1 MNDNKLFT
9 VADHDELVADYVFYS
24 HLEKRNKLIAEL
36 ESLEIKTLK
45 HHLDE
50 IAFEDYYLTEY
61 IKARNI
67 YGIAISDDIKSY
79 EPFDIERFKE
89 TLLSENDLN
98 NALWVIASDLREMKK
113 QGLFK
118 SYRAAYRHGAKRLT
132 VLGRKVTWQNLE
144 TAYSKYKTE
153 GRKEKTTP

>member
-1 MNDNKLFT
+1 MKNNQFFNVEDHNDII
-9 VADHDELVADYVFYS
+9 ADHVFYS
-24 HLEKRNKLIAEL
+24 HLKKRDNLVAEL

-45 HHLDE
+45 HHFDE

-67 YGIAISDDIKSY
+67 YGIAISNDIKNY
-79 EPFDIERFKE
+79 EPFDIEHFKE
-89 TLLSENDLN
+89 TLLDKNDLSN
-98 NALWVIASDLREMKK
+98 SLWVIASDLREMKK

-153 GRKEKTTP
+153 GRKD

>member
-1 MNDNKLFT
+1 MKNKQFFT
-9 VADHDELVADYVFYS
+9 VDDHDELVADHVFYS
-24 HLEKRNKLIAEL
+24 HLEKRNKLISEL

-67 YGIAISDDIKSY
+67 YGVAISDDIKDY
-79 EPFDIERFKE
+79 QPFDIERFKE
-89 TLLSENDLN
+89 TLLGEDDLN

-118 SYRAAYRHGAKRLT
+118 SYRAAYRHGAKRLS
-132 VLGRKVTWQNLE
+132 VLGRKVTWQKLE
-144 TAYSKYKTE
+144 TAYTKFKTE
-153 GRKEKTTP
+153 GRKENID